1 MRLDVISIFPEY
13 LQPLSLSLIGRA
25 AEDGILDLNVTNLR
39 DFTEDKHRKVDDTP
53 YGGGAGMVMMPEPW
67 GRALDS
73 VRPADAQGAKPT
85 LIVPSPAG
93 AVFNQQMAYDLA
105 EEEHLVFACGRYEGI
120 DDRVVEHA
128 RTRTRVDE
136 ISIGDY
142 VLGGGEAAALV
153 VLEAVVRLLPGVVGN
168 AESLVEE
175 SHAIGLLEGPAY
187 TKPPTWRGLDVPEVL
202 MSGNHAAI
210 ARFRHEQSLTRTAR
224 RRPDLLARGGQEPI
238 RPADE
243 AVAD

>member
-1 MRLDVISIFPEY
+1 MARWQVNEPPVRAEPCARRGLARRGHHADPGERHAELVAHRGSVPGVVRVTVRREHRDRLQVE
-13 LQPLSLSLIGRA
+13 RA
-25 AEDGILDLNVTNLR
+25 DHGHGLPR
-39 DFTEDKHRKVDDTP
+39 
-53 YGGGAGMVMMPEPW
+53 G
-67 GRALDS
+67 
-73 VRPADAQGAKPT
+73 
-85 LIVPSPAG
+85 
-93 AVFNQQMAYDLA
+93 
-105 EEEHLVFACGRYEGI
+105 
-120 DDRVVEHA
+120 
-128 RTRTRVDE
+128 TRTRVDE

-238 RPADE
+238 RPVDE